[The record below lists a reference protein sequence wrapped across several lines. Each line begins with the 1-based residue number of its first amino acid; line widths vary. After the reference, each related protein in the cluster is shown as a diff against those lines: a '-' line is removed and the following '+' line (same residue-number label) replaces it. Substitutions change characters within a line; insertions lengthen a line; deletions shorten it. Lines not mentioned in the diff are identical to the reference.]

1 MTMHKNYSKLKKE
14 MMEEVKRMILAR
26 KNESKGAAVDRIYI
40 ISSNL
45 YR

>member
-1 MTMHKNYSKLKKE
+1 MTMHKNYSKIKKE
-14 MMEEVKRMILAR
+14 MMEGVKRMIFVR
-26 KNESKGAAVDRIYI
+26 KNESEGAAVDRIYI